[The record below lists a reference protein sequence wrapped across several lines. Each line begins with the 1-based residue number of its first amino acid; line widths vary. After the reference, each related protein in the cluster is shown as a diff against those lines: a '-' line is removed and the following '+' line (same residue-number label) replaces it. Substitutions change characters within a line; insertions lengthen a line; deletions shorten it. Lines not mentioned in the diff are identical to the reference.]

1 MQIVGIGNEKHEQ
14 LLYGSNGASHA
25 LLKLF
30 PHSLLGFGMYLLP
43 AWTSQ
48 T

>member
-1 MQIVGIGNEKHEQ
+1 MQIVGFGNEKHEQ

-43 AWTSQ
+43 AWTPQ